1 MSTTLPAPPAAPAKS
16 ASKGAKPVPYQ
27 SPWDNEELRMFR
39 KQVRRFVAEEFVPHE
54 ARWREQHRV
63 DAEAWTKAGATG
75 LLLTDVPEEY
85 GGGGGTFAHE
95 CVVMEELAYGGV
107 HFGSGV
113 HSIVAHYILSYGS
126 EEQKKDWLSRMAK
139 GELVG
144 AIAMTEP
151 AAGSDLQNIKTT
163 ARRDGDHWVI
173 NGSKTFITN
182 GWHASLV
189 AVAVKTDLT
198 QAGKKGISLVMVE
211 TKDLPGYRVGRTLEK
226 IGMHGQ
232 DTCELFFDDVR
243 VPASNLLGEEEGKG
257 FYQMMEQ
264 LPYERLT
271 VGVGAV
277 AVTEQAVAITI
288 KYAKERGMFGKT
300 LIDFQNTRFKL
311 AECKTEAHIGRVFL
325 DNCIERLIAGTLDT
339 PTAAMAKYWL
349 TDRQCAIIDEC
360 LQLHGGYGYMAEYPI
375 ARMWTDS
382 RVQRIYA
389 GTNEIMKELIAR
401 SL

>member
-1 MSTTLPAPPAAPAKS
+1 MANPAPA
-16 ASKGAKPVPYQ
+16 PYQ
-27 SPWDNEELRMFR
+27 SPWMNEELRMFR
-39 KQVRRFVAEEFVPHE
+39 KTVRRFFQEEFVPHE
-54 ARWREQHRV
+54 ARWRQQHRV
-63 DAEAWTKAGATG
+63 DSEAWTKAGDTG

-85 GGGGGTFAHE
+85 GGGGGNFAHE
-95 CVVMEELAYGGV
+95 TVVMEELAYAGV

-113 HSIVAHYILSYGS
+113 HSIVAHYVLSYGS
-126 EEQKKDWLSRMAK
+126 EAQKKHWLPRMAS

-144 AIAMTEP
+144 AIAMSEP
-151 AAGSDLQNIKTT
+151 VAGSDLQGIKTV
-163 ARRDGDHWVI
+163 ARRQGECYLI

-182 GWHASLV
+182 GWHAGLICL
-189 AVAVKTDLT
+189 AVKNES
-198 QAGKKGISLVMVE
+198 AERSSKGISLVMVE
-211 TKDLPGYRVGRTLEK
+211 TKDLPGYRVGKTLEK
-226 IGMHGQ
+226 VGMHGQ

-243 VPASNLLGEEEGKG
+243 VPAANLLGSEEGKG

-277 AVTEQAVAITI
+277 AVTEQAVALTTQ
-288 KYAKERGMFGKT
+288 YVKERKAFGKT
-300 LIDFQNTRFKL
+300 LLEFQNTRFKL

-339 PTAAMAKYWL
+339 STAAMAKYWL
-349 TDRQCAIIDEC
+349 TDRQCQIIDEC
-360 LQLHGGYGYMAEYPI
+360 VQLFGGYGYMAEYPI
-375 ARMWTDS
+375 ARMWADS